1 MVDQIGLYSGIRPI
15 KGAKELTPF
24 DMSVGGTN
32 FQYNGGDPSVI
43 TNGIDTPLAKPPR
56 EFTQVIFPNPI
67 RGVLPCKGDLESVK
81 HGRPGTSLTGGMY
94 PPQGYAR
101 HQKRGL
107 ATDFNKP
114 MNLPV
119 MPIPGFYNPDAPN
132 VLGNVPG

>member
-1 MVDQIGLYSGIRPI
+1 MVDQIGLYSGIRPF
-15 KGAKELTPF
+15 KGARAITAF

-32 FQYNGGDPSVI
+32 FEYNGGDPNVALSH
-43 TNGIDTPLAKPPR
+43 DTTLGKPPR
-56 EFTQVIFPNPI
+56 EFTQIVFPNPL
-67 RGVLPCKGDLESVK
+67 RGVLPCKGEPESIK
-81 HGRPGTSLTGGMY
+81 HGRPEASLTGGMY

-101 HQKRGL
+101 HQKKGL